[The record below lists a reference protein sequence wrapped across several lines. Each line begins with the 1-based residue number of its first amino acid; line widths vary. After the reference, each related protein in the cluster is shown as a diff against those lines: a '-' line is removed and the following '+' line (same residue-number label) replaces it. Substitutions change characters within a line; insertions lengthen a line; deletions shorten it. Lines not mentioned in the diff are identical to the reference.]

1 MKVYLVGGAVR
12 DRLLGLE
19 SKDNDYVVVGSSPEY
34 LESLGFKQVGNDFPV
49 FLHPETGD
57 EYALARKERKSG
69 KGYGGF
75 ICDFSSSVSLEDD
88 LFRRDL
94 TINAMALDESGNVI
108 DPFFGQ
114 KDLQEKVLRHVSPH
128 FAEDPLRLLRVCRFH
143 ARYAFEIATE
153 TKDLLKDIVL
163 NNEIEAL
170 TAERVWKEFEKS
182 MTEPFPHLFFKA
194 LSQVGAL
201 NRLAGLNKALNY
213 FDDLEKITH
222 SEEQMKVDLRISYI
236 FSFVSKE
243 DIEKYKITADQK
255 KLVGLWGVVKNPE
268 FGIMNYS
275 VLSPE
280 DKVGFINKTKAIHG
294 LDTVFALADAV
305 FTINNIDD
313 ATAMSL
319 KEQLGSDVLK
329 LKSLNMEEISNNA
342 KFNKLNIK
350 DEVFNSQVGA
360 LVKKSKLK
368 M

>member
-94 TINAMALDESGNVI
+94 TINAMALDESGNII

-201 NRLAGLNKALNY
+201 DRLAGLNKALNY
-213 FDDLEKITH
+213 FDDLRKITH
-222 SEEQMKVDLRISYI
+222 SDEQMKVDLRISYI
-236 FSFVSKE
+236 FSFVSKD

-255 KLVGLWGVVKNPE
+255 KLVGLWGVVKNPD

-275 VLSPE
+275 ALSPE
-280 DKVGFINKTKAIHG
+280 DKVSFINKTKAIHG

-305 FTINNIDD
+305 FAINDIDD
-313 ATAMSL
+313 VTAISL